1 MTLGSRPKAVILPK
15 LAFVC
20 LNVPSACFVKVA
32 ETFGFPGFRWLN
44 ALIKSV
50 LNRSRKFSRHRKFL
64 TREISQLCT
73 PGPIIIPRPDVPKVV
88 VAGEKAAVLNH
99 CVIVSGPFGSAIRF
113 GLVLPPFCNKSP

>member
-1 MTLGSRPKAVILPK
+1 MTLGSRATAVILLK

-32 ETFGFPGFRWLN
+32 AVVGFAGFRWLN

-50 LNRSRKFSRHRKFL
+50 LNRTRKFSCHRKFL
-64 TREISQLCT
+64 TREMSQLCT

-88 VAGEKAAVLNH
+88 VAGENAAVLNH
-99 CVIVSGPFGSAIRF
+99 CAIVSGPSGSAIRF
-113 GLVLPPFCNKSP
+113 GL